1 MPNNIIDKTAISPFE
16 NYCDGYGCPGAQG
29 NGYVSALKVSAGTVE
44 KTDDLLLDGIV
55 AYDRAE
61 ATDAY
66 IGQINMITASSFC
79 GIAGQVWGY
88 DLAVDDKIKSG
99 EHKPLFT
106 EKQYDGS
113 SLPVY
118 DAQPL
123 QDAAQSLFGTEKK
136 RRFPLAPGAHV
147 ICANKGVTALRPSTG
162 VPNPEKNQ
170 SYGVW
175 SYIALSIAKN
185 RNEAS
190 SLFIEDAG
198 LWTKNDNEA
207 DLVKYLDDHRKSV
220 VWSIIACGKDQS
232 VIYDRTFIS
241 FAYVIMQPGQIGTSI
256 TVGPYITLAKNALP
270 NGNFNELN
278 NITISQW
285 EQTMGF

>member
-1 MPNNIIDKTAISPFE
+1 MSENIIDKTAISPFE

-99 EHKPLFT
+99 EHKPLFI
-106 EKQYDGS
+106 EKQCDGTP
-113 SLPVY
+113 LPVY

-123 QDAAQSLFGTEKK
+123 MNAAQSLFGTEKE
-136 RRFPLAPGAHV
+136 RRFPLAPGSHV
-147 ICANKGVTALRPSTG
+147 ICANKGVTSLRPSSG
-162 VPNPEKNQ
+162 NPDPEKNQ

-185 RNEAS
+185 RNKDS
-190 SLFIEDAG
+190 CLFIEDAG
-198 LWTKNDNEA
+198 LWTKNDSKDDMVN
-207 DLVKYLDDHRKSV
+207 YLETHRKSV
-220 VWSIIACGKDQS
+220 VWSIIACGKDQD
-232 VIYDRTFIS
+232 VIYDRTFIG
-241 FAYVIMQPGQIGTSI
+241 FAYVIMPPGHIGTSI
-256 TVGPYITLAKNALP
+256 TVGPYVTLAKNAVP
-270 NGNFNELN
+270 NGNFSELN
-278 NITISQW
+278 NMTISQW
-285 EQTMGF
+285 EKNMGF

>member
-1 MPNNIIDKTAISPFE
+1 MSENIIDKTAISPFE

-29 NGYVSALKVSAGTVE
+29 NGYVSTLKVSAGTVE

-88 DLAVDDKIKSG
+88 DLAIADEIKSG
-99 EHKPLFT
+99 EHNPLFI
-106 EKQYDGS
+106 EKQYDGTP
-113 SLPVY
+113 LPVY

-123 QDAAQSLFGTEKK
+123 MNAAQSLFGTEEK

-147 ICANKGVTALRPSTG
+147 ICANKGVTALRPADG
-162 VPNPEKNQ
+162 VPNPDENQ

-185 RNEAS
+185 RDKDS
-190 SLFIEDAG
+190 CLFIEDAG
-198 LWTKNDNEA
+198 LWTENDNE
-207 DLVKYLDDHRKSV
+207 DDMVKYLDEHRKSV

-241 FAYVIMQPGQIGTSI
+241 FAKVIMPPGHIGTSI
-256 TVGPYITLAKNALP
+256 TVGPYVTLAKNALP
-270 NGNFNELN
+270 NGNFNELHN
-278 NITISQW
+278 MTISQW
-285 EQTMGF
+285 EERMGF